1 MTPESLAWT
10 TTGVSLLLTFG
21 LVMVIAWT
29 YGATYQGL
37 SYLREFQHTLV
48 LAGIVATI
56 VLLAIGNEI
65 ARGVGLVGALT
76 LIRFRS
82 TLKDPRDLAFAFSS
96 LGVGVASGAR
106 AYPAAVLGTAVF
118 VLAAFYVS
126 WSSFGSRRPFDA
138 VLRALVPADP
148 DGQRPVLD
156 LLQRHCAAFALVQ
169 LRAVGE
175 SRQEHVY
182 HLRLAEARDE
192 SALARALAGVT
203 GVSEVQVLMHD
214 ASLEA

>member
-1 MTPESLAWT
+1 MTAESLAWST
-10 TTGVSLLLTFG
+10 TCVSLLLTFG
-21 LVMVIAWT
+21 LAMVIAWT
-29 YGATYQGL
+29 YGATYHGL

-82 TLKDPRDLAFAFSS
+82 TLKDPRDLAFAFAS

-106 AYPAAVLGTAVF
+106 AYHAAVLGTVVF
-118 VLAAFYVS
+118 GLAAFYVS
-126 WSSFGSRRPFDA
+126 WSSFGTRRPFDA
-138 VLRALVPADP
+138 VLRALVPAEP
-148 DGQRPVLD
+148 EGQRPVRE
-156 LLQRHCAAFALVQ
+156 LLQRHCSAFALVQ
-169 LRAVGE
+169 LRAVDE

-182 HLRLAEARDE
+182 HLRLAAARDE
-192 SALARALAGVT
+192 STLARGLAGVA
-203 GVSEVQVLMHD
+203 GVSEVQLLMHD
-214 ASLEA
+214 ASLDA